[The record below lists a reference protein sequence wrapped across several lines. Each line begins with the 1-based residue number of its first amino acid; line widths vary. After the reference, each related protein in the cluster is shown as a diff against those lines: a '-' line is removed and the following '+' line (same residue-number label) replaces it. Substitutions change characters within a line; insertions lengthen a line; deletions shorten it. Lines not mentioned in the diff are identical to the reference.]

1 MAPSQPTFSSF
12 ATTGTPPVPAYNA
25 APNYNITL
33 PTSPPLQPT
42 TSASP
47 PPPFFAAQ
55 MSMNSVLAPSKPAQP
70 QWPGTAGT
78 TKQLSKD
85 DWGDFDP
92 LA

>member
-1 MAPSQPTFSSF
+1 
-12 ATTGTPPVPAYNA
+12 
-25 APNYNITL
+25 
-33 PTSPPLQPT
+33 
-42 TSASP
+42 
-47 PPPFFAAQ
+47 

-70 QWPGTAGT
+70 QWPGTTGT